1 MKSKISVWN
10 QWLLV
15 SFILLSIVSLFV
27 WKNNTTLNFELM
39 ILCCKLRHKV
49 VSKTEGDPLIDNL
62 ASLVA
67 QTKSICLQC
76 RRPGFRSW
84 VGKIPWR
91 RKRQPSPVLLPGK
104 SHGLRSL
111 VGYSQWGSK
120 SRTQLSDF
128 TFTLMYTSSSLF
140 YIKKKD
146 AKIDVK
152 VYKYISTL

>member
-111 VGYSQWGSK
+111 VGYSQWGCEE
-120 SRTQLSDF
+120 SDTTERLHF
-128 TFTLMYTSSSLF
+128 HFNVYKQFFILY
-140 YIKKKD
+140 KKKRCQNWC
-146 AKIDVK
+146 
-152 VYKYISTL
+152 